1 MAQSRA
7 GSSVGAVTVGRQ
19 WAAIRYFPKGHY
31 RHGEVLLAIMG
42 KDKKADAA
50 FALSLEQ

>member
-1 MAQSRA
+1 
-7 GSSVGAVTVGRQ
+7 VGRQ

-42 KDKKADAA
+42 KDKKEANAA